1 MKKKSI
7 IALLLACSF
16 AFGAATFTG
25 CNIIGGDDSDKD
37 HTTQTPGD
45 GTDDKTP
52 DGSGDK
58 DDGTDNKN
66 PDGDGSGEGSG
77 DKGDGN
83 GEATV
88 VKVQS
93 ITFDISAKEI
103 VAGNQFKINVGVLP
117 ATATDKTVTW
127 SSSNSAVAAVD
138 QNGNV
143 TAKTAGTANITAT
156 ANDGSGVKGI
166 CNVTVKPS
174 VTPATEYTVKFY
186 SDGKLVETKT
196 VREGETV
203 SAPTSLEKDGF
214 YISGWGTSSASGANF
229 DFTKGVTSNLNLYAK
244 WTELA
249 DEITYTYA
257 GNECAAF
264 EWGDSN
270 PAAAKVEYKLSTASS
285 YTRVD
290 SQLIRAAATAD
301 VARADVVGLKGGCNY
316 DFKITTSTGAP
327 LTVNNITIHAY
338 DRSGYAHFGKS
349 DGVGAYNN
357 DGTPKAN
364 AQIIYLT
371 EENKNNIDGNNTSI
385 AEYLGSFE
393 GSTNSAP
400 IIVRVVGTVGSA
412 TWNSKK
418 YAGYNKDNPL
428 SAAKFVELTPGNG
441 TLTLTSSGKA
451 EYTQQQLID
460 GGFNTLN
467 KTPAAYGGATCEPID
482 GLNSK
487 ITCKSDSK
495 LGYVYDSIWN
505 DCTIKNVK
513 NVTIEGIGEDA
524 EIFQWG
530 FTFKNSSSVE
540 VRNLHFDDYTED
552 GCSFEASE
560 TGATSLSGFNSGNV
574 WLHHNTFDE
583 GMNYWDVCDEQDKG
597 DGDGSTDFKGIKNI
611 TIAYNHYIETH
622 KTGLIGGD
630 DKHATANVTFHH
642 NYYEGCNQRM
652 PLGRQANMHMYNNYY
667 AASTLYSISLR
678 AGAYAFIENCV
689 FTEDASN
696 HYPVELISGSYGKG
710 AAKIV
715 NCDITSSKIQNGSG
729 NYYLY
734 VGTDRDATVD
744 MTYQRFA
751 KNFDT
756 DATLFYYKDGKS
768 YVTQMLTAAE
778 TKTIVP
784 KLAGVQK
791 RNGDVTLGGSGSTGG
806 DSGDNT
812 GGSTGGNTGGNTGG
826 DNTGGETVTGVVS
839 LNPSDLTVGGL
850 ETGSITSGVFKLVGG
865 TSFAI
870 ASESREFTYNSIKYS
885 TTKRISLGGSAN
897 FSSSRYIEF
906 TTTGACKITVAAL
919 SSGSSART
927 LNLVS
932 ATNTSSVLTTFGAP
946 ASSGALGVNTYNC
959 AEAGTFRLGSAG
971 SGINVYYIIIEYA
984 NA

>member
-127 SSSNSAVAAVD
+127 SSSDSAVAAVD

-143 TAKTAGTANITAT
+143 TAKTAGTVKITAT

-357 DGTPKAN
+357 DGTPKDN
-364 AQIIYLT
+364 AVIVYVT
-371 EENKNNIDGNNTSI
+371 EETKNTVTANGQTGIVKILQNAGTSKP
-385 AEYLGSFE
+385 L
-393 GSTNSAP
+393 
-400 IIVRVVGTVGSA
+400 IVRVIGTVGAATWKKIDYNANNQYSA
-412 TWNSKK
+412 TNKMSADKVVAADGTTKLTDKYDISVGSAYKDDSYDKEISQATLIADHINSLDETK
-418 YAGYNKDNPL
+418 YSELKGL
-428 SAAKFVELTPGNG
+428 S
-441 TLTLTSSGKA
+441 
-451 EYTQQQLID
+451 
-460 GGFNTLN
+460 
-467 KTPAAYGGATCEPID
+467 
-482 GLNSK
+482 SK
-487 ITCKSDSK
+487 MKWDASKQEFDSC
-495 LGYVYDSIWN
+495 WN
-505 DCTIKNVK
+505 DCSISGVK
-513 NVTIEGIGEDA
+513 NVTVEGIGEDA
-524 EIFQWG
+524 RIFQWG
-530 FTFKNSSSVE
+530 MTFRSSSSVE
-540 VRNLHFDDYTED
+540 VRNLKFEDYTED
-552 GCSFEASE
+552 ACSFEGGKSE
-560 TGATSLSGFNSGNV
+560 DSSPIDGFKTKNFWV
-574 WLHHNTFDE
+574 HHNTFEE
-583 GMNYWDVCDEQDKG
+583 GINYWDVCSEQDKH
-597 DGDGSTDFKGIKNI
+597 DGDGSTDFKYLSNV
-611 TIAYNHYIETH
+611 TLSYNVYNGTH

-630 DKHATANVTFHH
+630 NKHHQANITFHH
-642 NYYEGCNQRM
+642 NYYNACKSRL
-652 PLGRQANMHMYNNYY
+652 PLARQANMHMYNNYY
-667 AASTLYSISLR
+667 NATTSTDISLR
-678 AGAYAFIENCV
+678 ANAYAFVENCY
-689 FTEDASN
+689 FSSTKSTNIELQHDATN
-696 HYPVELISGSYGKG
+696 GDG
-710 AAKIV
+710 AAKVVGCTFDKKTISLHPDNNKQNQV
-715 NCDITSSKIQNGSG
+715 NANH
-729 NYYLY
+729 LY
-734 VGTDRDATVD
+734 IGDNRLETV
-744 MTYQRFA
+744 TNTNKYGQT
-751 KNFDT
+751 FDT
-756 DATLFYYKDGKS
+756 DATKFYYDAAGKKTK
-768 YVTQMLTAAE
+768 VTQMLTAAE

-791 RNGDVTLGGSGSTGG
+791 RNGDVTLGGGSTGG

-826 DNTGGETVTGVVS
+826 DNTGGETGDTTQTKTEIVISDFSAANGKETHT
-839 LNPSDLTVGGL
+839 LAPSSSTLKYFDSTQIYLYTTDTQKLLTCTNTYV
-850 ETGSITSGVFKLVGG
+850 KLQ
-865 TSFAI
+865 
-870 ASESREFTYNSIKYS
+870 
-885 TTKRISLGGSAN
+885 SAN
-897 FSSSRYIEF
+897 KIKF
-906 TTTGACKITVAAL
+906 TTTGQLPAGAKM
-919 SSGSSART
+919 
-927 LNLVS
+927 
-932 ATNTSSVLTTFGAP
+932 VLTMDSTNQATAVKVNDNSVNIVNGKVTFDLAGGTTYILGR
-946 ASSGALGVNTYNC
+946 ASGETRIASI
-959 AEAGTFRLGSAG
+959 S
-971 SGINVYYIIIEYA
+971 IIIPA
-984 NA
+984 

>member
-1 MKKKSI
+1 MKKKSL

-93 ITFDISAKEI
+93 ITMDPSAKEI
-103 VAGNQFKINVGVLP
+103 VAGNQFKINVSVMP

-127 SSSNSAVAAVD
+127 SSSDSAVAAVD

-143 TAKTAGTANITAT
+143 TAKTAGTVKITAT

-174 VTPATEYTVKFY
+174 VAPVTEYTVKFY

-203 SAPTSLEKDGF
+203 SAPSSLEKDGF

-229 DFTKGVTSNLNLYAK
+229 DFTQGVTSDLNLYAK

-264 EWGDSN
+264 EWGDNN

-301 VARADVVGLKGGCNY
+301 VARADVVGLKGGYNY

-327 LTVNNITIHAY
+327 LTVNNVTIHAY
-338 DRSGYAHFGKS
+338 DRSGYAHFGKT

-357 DGTPKAN
+357 DGTPKSN
-364 AQIIYLT
+364 AKIIYLT
-371 EENKNNIDGNNTSI
+371 EENKNNVDGNNTSI
-385 AEYLGSFE
+385 AQYLKNSAN
-393 GSTNSAP
+393 NSAP
-400 IIVRVVGTVGSA
+400 IIIRVVGTVGSA

-418 YAGYNKDNPL
+418 YAGYSKTNPL

-441 TLTLTSSGKA
+441 TLTLTSSSKKD
-451 EYTQQQLID
+451 YTQQQLID

-467 KTPAAYGGATCEPID
+467 LTPAAYNGATCAPIN

-487 ITCKSDSK
+487 ISCKADSD
-495 LGYVYDSIWN
+495 LGYVYDSCWN
-505 DCTIKNVK
+505 DCTIENVK

-552 GCSFEASE
+552 GCSFEGSE
-560 TGATSLSGFNSGNV
+560 TGATELSGFNSGNV
-574 WLHHNTFDE
+574 WMHHNTFDE

-611 TIAYNHYIETH
+611 TIAYNHYIKTH

-729 NYYLY
+729 NDYLY
-734 VGTDRDATVD
+734 VGTDRNETVD

-791 RNGDVTLGGSGSTGG
+791 RNGDVTLGGGSTGG

-812 GGSTGGNTGGNTGG
+812 GGSTGDDNTGG

>member
-25 CNIIGGDDSDKD
+25 CNIIGGDDGKD
-37 HTTQTPGD
+37 NTTQTPDDDTDGD
-45 GTDDKTP
+45 KKDPVQNP
-52 DGSGDK
+52 DGSDDK
-58 DDGTDNKN
+58 DPDKEPDKN
-66 PDGDGSGEGSG
+66 PDGDKDD
-77 DKGDGN
+77 DKGDS
-83 GEATV
+83 TV
-88 VKVQS
+88 VKVRS
-93 ITFDISAKEI
+93 ITMDPSAKEI

-117 ATATDKTVTW
+117 ATAKDKTVTW
-127 SSSNSAVAAVD
+127 SSSDSAVAAVD

-270 PAAAKVEYKLSTASS
+270 PAEAKVEYKLSTASS

-327 LTVNNITIHAY
+327 LTVNNVTIHAY

-357 DGTPKAN
+357 DGTPKDN

-371 EENKNNIDGNNTSI
+371 EENKNNIDGRNTSI
-385 AEYLGSFE
+385 AQYLK
-393 GSTNSAP
+393 NSANNSDP
-400 IIVRVVGTVGSA
+400 IIIRVVGTVGSA

-418 YAGYNKDNPL
+418 YTGYSKTNPL
-428 SAAKFVELTPGNG
+428 SAADFVRLTPGNG

-467 KTPAAYGGATCEPID
+467 KNPAAYGGATCEPIN

-487 ITCKSDSK
+487 IMSKADSE

-505 DCTIKNVK
+505 DCQVQNVR

-560 TGATSLSGFNSGNV
+560 TGATTLSGFNSGNV

-729 NYYLY
+729 NDYLY
-734 VGTDRDATVD
+734 VGNDRNATVD

-751 KNFDT
+751 KNFDM
-756 DATLFYYKDGKS
+756 DATKFYYKDGKS
-768 YVTQMLTAAE
+768 DVTQMLTAAE

-812 GGSTGGNTGGNTGG
+812 GGSTGGNTGG
-826 DNTGGETVTGVVS
+826 DNTGGETGDTTQTKTEIVISDFSAANGKETHT
-839 LNPSDLTVGGL
+839 LAPSSSTLKYFDSTQIYLYTTDTQKLLTCTNTYV
-850 ETGSITSGVFKLVGG
+850 KLQ
-865 TSFAI
+865 
-870 ASESREFTYNSIKYS
+870 
-885 TTKRISLGGSAN
+885 SAN
-897 FSSSRYIEF
+897 KIKF
-906 TTTGACKITVAAL
+906 TTTGQLPAGAKM
-919 SSGSSART
+919 
-927 LNLVS
+927 
-932 ATNTSSVLTTFGAP
+932 VLTMDSTNQATAVKVNDNSVNIVNGKVTFDLAGGTTYILGR
-946 ASSGALGVNTYNC
+946 ASGETRIASI
-959 AEAGTFRLGSAG
+959 S
-971 SGINVYYIIIEYA
+971 IIIPA
-984 NA
+984 